1 MTTATV
7 HPFLTTVS
15 PLLTTVNPLLTT
27 VDPQFCNED
36 AWNISKDYIHW
47 FLIPAVAI
55 ILLLC
60 FMEKRKALKPNILGG
75 RPAVVRPL
83 GFLDEPSNR
92 WGVML
97 AFGSVTGNILAVTLK
112 LVSKELDW
120 PIWGKIFMVYILC
133 LETSVVCYPLFACM
147 TTRHKLVGAIAGLLY
162 SLGWFAFEMV
172 QVVTEGICFGLNQVN
187 VNWLVLLLMTEL
199 PVTICNA
206 LVVLKFCLKL
216 FKCIRKG
223 IYKISPEEQVKLCR
237 SFHLTYVKHL
247 MNQHLLNNMSESI
260 TWTQRI
266 HRKIL
271 RPVPGFRFPIGV
283 MITIFMSGLLL
294 YSVSSFVSRVTL
306 NSGVQGDFRN

>member
-172 QVVTEGICFGLNQVN
+172 QVVTEGICFGLNQ
-187 VNWLVLLLMTEL
+187 
-199 PVTICNA
+199 
-206 LVVLKFCLKL
+206 
-216 FKCIRKG
+216 
-223 IYKISPEEQVKLCR
+223 EQVKLCR